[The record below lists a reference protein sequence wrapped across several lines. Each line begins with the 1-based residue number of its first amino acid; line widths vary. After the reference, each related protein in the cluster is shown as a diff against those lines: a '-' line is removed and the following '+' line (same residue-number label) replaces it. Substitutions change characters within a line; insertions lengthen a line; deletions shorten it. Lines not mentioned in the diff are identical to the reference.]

1 MSNMTEFSRLLMYI
15 PGIVIFLVG
24 SGQVRDYL
32 RLHRKNAV
40 TGGTV
45 TACKRITQKDK
56 QGRVTYDYYNVTAEY
71 RDPETRRKCHST
83 VKSAVEFLPGQ
94 GVTMYLGGKGVEPV
108 FADADD
114 ESMFNPWVTM
124 ICGALLILLVLFEER
139 GQEPA
144 AMGCL
149 SGVMI
154 IGGATMLIHNVLLKR
169 RNLVPVEAVITDV
182 YKRQISKE
190 SKIIKGSRFTYYP
203 IVRYTYEGV
212 EGIRRCDINAS
223 REDAFKKG
231 ETMTLYYDPARHLIL
246 EKKANTIAAVCGAVL
261 LAAGILAGASILSVL

>member
-1 MSNMTEFSRLLMYI
+1 MTEFSRLLMYV

-24 SGQVRDYL
+24 SGQVRTYL

-45 TACKRITQKDK
+45 TECKRIIQKDK
-56 QGRVTYDYYNVTAEY
+56 QGRVKFDYYNVTAEY
-71 RDPETRRKCHST
+71 RDPETRRKCHAT
-83 VKSAVEFLPGQ
+83 VKSAAEFLPGQ

-124 ICGALLILLVLFEER
+124 ACGALLILLVLFEER

-144 AMGCL
+144 AMACL

-154 IGGATMLIHNVLLKR
+154 IGGAAMLLHSYLLKR
-169 RNLVPVEAVITDV
+169 RNLEPVEAVITDV

-190 SKIIKGSRFTYYP
+190 SKIIKGARYTYYP
-203 IVRYTYEGV
+203 IVRYTYEGR
-212 EGIRRCDINAS
+212 EGMRRCDVNAS

-231 ETMTLYYDPARHLIL
+231 ETMTLYYDPTRQMIL
-246 EKKANTIAAVCGAVL
+246 EKKASTLAMAGGAVI
-261 LAAGILAGASILSVL
+261 LAAGILAGVSILSVL